1 MADPITMGVIGGV
14 LESILA
20 GQAAEKEVEKKRAEK
35 AAARSETAHE
45 NLMASLT
52 DPVSAFNFVIAKDVD
67 PAIGSIFNSLSLVE
81 QSTVYNYASRDLP
94 VPDREQKILSNINT
108 AGEARSFMGNKELFS
123 NFSPTTKAIITA
135 RASQPIGTVEKDILS
150 FSGTREETIRHFESF
165 TGLYPQDSPFGRV
178 LRSKISGLMSIPKD
192 PVAYEPLNLTQI
204 ESQLKAAQ
212 GEDADPGAMKGVLSQ
227 IALAKS
233 RIAPFI
239 FDPKAKTSEE
249 KGDDV
254 PYMKGADPKAVNDH
268 IVLTMMQK
276 AYAQSAGSGDADV
289 DFTSLLDQALKQ
301 LEDLKDTG
309 PGAARLEASGAAAI
323 KSLTDLG
330 FKPENATPEQII
342 AFTQLQQYAQDFED
356 VDNDT
361 TTFGTTNPLKLDKP
375 FDNPLQSLMNM
386 DRRSDLGEIY
396 KNLDAKEQGE
406 FEALVKQLMIL
417 DNQQTRTATTRQGG
431 TTEQRPQTNFIDVL
445 PRMYQELPFVR
456 KFIHENLQYA
466 KPGELSSG
474 VQTVSVPQLEDDG
487 VTPLGTDFFRVN
499 DSLVIEANETV
510 KAIAK
515 SQGKTPQNLFL
526 TDGIAYGMIDN
537 GSQDPLRL
545 FEAAKGYQD
554 AGLFTRT
561 DTDLRTSQHATLAM
575 VPVSRGITDRRDQ
588 LSLIAMNMS
597 SDLPKQYQPEFG
609 TVGITPEQY
618 TAFIQTATG
627 RSIDLEDIG
636 QSKNNSENFLNTADE
651 VEFYLAN
658 RLPPGS
664 RAYDELAAF
673 LLNVFKVEDSFFKQ
687 VATGVMRTVKTVIDP
702 DSETLFR
709 EQDMFVEEGQSAS
722 DVRKSIIAMSEKFM
736 DNNFLGV
743 NAQLNAALVT
753 LAYNYAKT
761 MDPSGRISERD
772 FSAALEAVSAGRFD
786 TRETQIATVRR
797 LISQAQ
803 DNVIF
808 HGMMFDVASSVR
820 GGSRTYQLSKDNI
833 RNIRAL
839 RYFDPL
845 KRVTR
850 GMNTVRSHTD
860 VVERAGSGYIQ
871 DKAWQSMFAI
881 DDSAAATEFGDIA
894 VDNGISVLKMRVG
907 RDTLSHPMG
916 SGVPVYFFKDSGKVL
931 TPRQIRTFQEMSR
944 AI

>member
-20 GQAAEKEVEKKRAEK
+20 GQAAEKEAEKKQAEK
-35 AAARSETAHE
+35 AATRSETAHE
-45 NLMASLT
+45 NLMTALT
-52 DPVSAFNFVIAKDVD
+52 DPVAAYNFLVNTDKDFTTY
-67 PAIGSIFNSLSLVE
+67 SIFSNMSPVE
-81 QSTVYNYASRDLP
+81 QATVYSYASRDLP
-94 VPDREQKILSNINT
+94 VPDRDQKVLSNIT
-108 AGEARSFMGNKELFS
+108 SPGEARALMGNKELFTTYT
-123 NFSPTTKAIITA
+123 PTTQALITA
-135 RASQPIGTVEKDILS
+135 RGSQPIGPVEKDILA
-150 FSGTREETIRHFESF
+150 FKGTPDETIRHFEAY
-165 TGLYPQDSPFGRV
+165 TEMYPADTPFGRV
-178 LRSKISGLMSIPKD
+178 IRSKIAGAMSIPKD
-192 PVAYEPLNLTQI
+192 PVPYEPLSLTQI

-212 GEDADPGAMKGVLSQ
+212 GEDAAPGAIKGVLGQ

-233 RIAPFI
+233 RIEPFI
-239 FDPKAKTSEE
+239 YNPKAQPSEE
-249 KGDDV
+249 GGDV
-254 PYMKGADPKAVNDH
+254 PFRKDADPKAVNDY
-268 IVLTMMQK
+268 ITMTMMEK
-276 AYAQSAGSGDADV
+276 AYAQSAGSDDEEI
-289 DFTSLLDQALKQ
+289 DFMSLMEQAL
-301 LEDLKDTG
+301 EHIESLKDTG
-309 PGAARLEASGAAAI
+309 PGAARVEATGASAI
-323 KSLTDLG
+323 KILTEKG
-330 FKPENATPEQII
+330 FNPENATPEQLI
-342 AFTQLQQYAQDFED
+342 AFNQLQNYAKDFDE

-361 TTFGTTNPLKLDKP
+361 TTFGTKDPLKLDKP
-375 FDNPLQSLMNM
+375 FDNPLQSLMNI
-386 DRRSDLGEIY
+386 DRRSDLKEFYGG
-396 KNLDAKEQGE
+396 LDATQQSE
-406 FEALVKQLMIL
+406 FETLVKQLMIL

-445 PRMYQELPFVR
+445 PGMYEHLPFVR
-456 KFIHENLQYA
+456 KFIHDDLQYA

-474 VQTVSVPQLEDDG
+474 VQTVSTPQLEDDG
-487 VTPLGTDFFRVN
+487 ITPLGTDFFRVN

-537 GSQDPLRL
+537 GSQNPLRL

-554 AGLFTRT
+554 VGLFTRT
-561 DTDLRTSQHATLAM
+561 DMDLRTSQHATLAM
-575 VPVSRGITDRRDQ
+575 VPISRGITDRRDQ

-609 TVGITPEQY
+609 TVGMTPEQY
-618 TAFIQTATG
+618 TSFIQTATG
-627 RSIDLEDIG
+627 RPIDLEDIG

-664 RAYDELAAF
+664 RAYDELSAF
-673 LLNVFKVEDSFFKQ
+673 LLNVFEVDDSFFKQ
-687 VATGVMRTVKTVIDP
+687 VTTSVMGKVKTFFDP
-702 DSETLFR
+702 QSESLFR
-709 EQDMFVEEGQSAS
+709 EQDMLVEEGQNAS
-722 DVRKSIIAMSEKFM
+722 DVRDSVIATSEKFM
-736 DNNFLGV
+736 QQNFLGV
-743 NAQLNAALVT
+743 NAKLNAALVT

-808 HGMMFDVASSVR
+808 HGTMFDVASSVR

-850 GMNTVRSHTD
+850 GMNTVRGHTD
-860 VVERAGSGYIQ
+860 IVERAGSGYLQ
-871 DKAWQSMFAI
+871 DNAWQSMFAI
-881 DDSAAATEFGDIA
+881 DDSAAVAEFGDVA
-894 VDNGISVLKMRVG
+894 VDNKISVLKMRVG

-916 SGVPVYFFKDSGKVL
+916 SGVPVYFFKDSGKIL
-931 TPRQIRTFQEMSR
+931 TPRQIRTFEETSR

>member
-35 AAARSETAHE
+35 AATRSETAHE
-45 NLMASLT
+45 NFMASLT
-52 DPVSAFNFVIAKDVD
+52 DPVSAFNFVIGKDVD
-67 PAIGSIFNSLSLVE
+67 PNMRSIFDGLTPVE
-81 QSTVYNYASRDLP
+81 QATVFNYASQDLP

-108 AGEARSFMGNKELFS
+108 AGEARSFMGDKALFS
-123 NFSPTTKAIITA
+123 SYSPTTKAIITA
-135 RASQPIGTVEKDILS
+135 RASQPIGAVEKDILS
-150 FSGTREETIRHFESF
+150 FDGTREETIRHFESF
-165 TGLYPQDSPFGRV
+165 TEMYPKDTPFGRV

-192 PVAYEPLNLTQI
+192 PVPYEPLNLTQI
-204 ESQLKAAQ
+204 ASQLKAAQ
-212 GEDADPGAMKGVLSQ
+212 GEDAAPGAIKGVLGQ

-233 RIAPFI
+233 RIEPFI
-239 FDPKAKTSEE
+239 YNPKAQPSEE
-249 KGDDV
+249 GGDV
-254 PYMKGADPKAVNDH
+254 PFRKDADPKAVNDY
-268 IVLTMMQK
+268 ITLTMMQT
-276 AYAQSAGSGDADV
+276 AYGQSAGSDDKEP
-289 DFTSLLDQALKQ
+289 DFMSLMEQALEQ
-301 LEDLKDTG
+301 IESLKDTG
-309 PGAARLEASGAAAI
+309 PGAARLEASGAAAV
-323 KSLTDLG
+323 KTLTKLG
-330 FKPENATPEQII
+330 FDPENATPEQLI
-342 AFTQLQQYAQDFED
+342 AFNQLQNYAKDFDE

-361 TTFGTTNPLKLDKP
+361 TTFGTKDPLKLDKP
-375 FDNPLQSLMNM
+375 FDNPLQSLMNI
-386 DRRSDLGEIY
+386 DRRSDLKEFYGG
-396 KNLDAKEQGE
+396 LDATQKGE
-406 FEALVKQLMIL
+406 FETLVKQLMIL

-445 PRMYQELPFVR
+445 PGMYEHLPFVR
-456 KFIHENLQYA
+456 KFIHDDLQYA

-474 VQTVSVPQLEDDG
+474 VQTVSTPQLEDDG
-487 VTPLGTDFFRVN
+487 ITPLGTDFFRVN

-515 SQGKTPQNLFL
+515 TQGKTPQNLFL

-537 GSQDPLRL
+537 GSQNPLRL

-561 DTDLRTSQHATLAM
+561 DMDLRTSQHATLAM
-575 VPVSRGITDRRDQ
+575 VPISRGITDRRDQ

-609 TVGITPEQY
+609 TVGMTPEQY
-618 TAFIQTATG
+618 TSFIQTATG
-627 RSIDLEDIG
+627 RPIDLEDIG

-673 LLNVFKVEDSFFKQ
+673 LLNVFKVDDSFFEQ
-687 VATGVMRTVKTVIDP
+687 VAEGGMRAVKTVIDP
-702 DSETLFR
+702 NSESLFR
-709 EQDMFVEEGQSAS
+709 EQDMLVEEGQNAS
-722 DVRKSIIAMSEKFM
+722 DVRKSVIAMSEEFM
-736 DNNFLGV
+736 DKNFLGV
-743 NAQLNAALVT
+743 NAKLNAALVT

-808 HGMMFDVASSVR
+808 HGTMFDVASSVR

-860 VVERAGSGYIQ
+860 IVERAGSGYLQ
-871 DKAWQSMFAI
+871 DDAWQSMFAI
-881 DDSAAATEFGDIA
+881 DDSAAAAEFGDVA
-894 VDNGISVLKMRVG
+894 VDNNISVLKMRVG

-916 SGVPVYFFKDSGKVL
+916 SGVPVYFFKDSGKIL
-931 TPRQIRTFQEMSR
+931 TPRQIRTFEETSR